1 MEAHDWWRATKEKA
15 KERDFGTAETGR
27 KDCQREKVSA
37 QLATSYTW
45 LVYKDEKM
53 FCTTCKENGGEPTCP
68 FVIGS
73 ANFKLESVKAHASSK
88 LHRKLQDE
96 IIAKKTSF
104 GTSPAEK
111 CLYAMKGAKCARVSR
126 LFHTVQALGKLGAS
140 LRFLAGRTS
149 RKCQFSK
156 TSLKVILNYL
166 SIWKHTV

>member
-1 MEAHDWWRATKEKA
+1 MTGGEPPKKKQKKETLEQQRQYEKTVRERKFQPSWSAT
-15 KERDFGTAETGR
+15 
-27 KDCQREKVSA
+27 
-37 QLATSYTW
+37 YTW